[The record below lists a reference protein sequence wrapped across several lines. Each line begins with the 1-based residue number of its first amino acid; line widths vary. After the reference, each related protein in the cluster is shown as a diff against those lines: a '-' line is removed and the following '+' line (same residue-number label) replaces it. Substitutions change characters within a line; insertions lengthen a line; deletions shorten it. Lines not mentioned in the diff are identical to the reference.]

1 MGREVKQKLVTR
13 REKEQTLGEL
23 EGKFKKAQAAILADF
38 RGLTVAEMN
47 LLRKMA
53 RESGVEFEVVKN
65 TLAHLAA
72 RRAGIEGLEQLLVG
86 PTGVAFG
93 YEDPV
98 APAKVIARF
107 GREKK
112 DIPFK
117 GGYLPGRILTVGDV
131 KRLASLPG
139 RDELVA
145 QVLGTLQAPIAGLQ
159 RVLVG
164 NIRGLAIALSRVAD
178 KRAAAG

>member
-1 MGREVKQKLVTR
+1 MTR
-13 REKEQTLGEL
+13 REKERTLGEL
-23 EGKFKKAQAAILADF
+23 EGKFKKAQSAILADF
-38 RGLTVAEMN
+38 GGLTVAEMG
-47 LLRKMA
+47 LLHKMA

-72 RRAGIEGLEQLLVG
+72 RRAGIEGLEHLFVG

-107 GREKK
+107 GREKRE
-112 DIPFK
+112 IPFK
-117 GGYLPGRILTVGDV
+117 GGYLPGRVLAVSDV

-139 RDELVA
+139 RTELVA
-145 QVLGTLQAPIAGLQ
+145 QVLGTMQAPIAGFQ
-159 RVLVG
+159 RVLAG
-164 NIRGLAIALSRVAD
+164 NIRGLAIALSRVAE
-178 KRAAAG
+178 KRAAAS